1 MRSVATIV
9 LAAALYNLLA
19 PNAPQAAAGPAKVEV
34 DMWIRKPGAASNADA
49 KVNLQKIDLKGMTFD
64 ELKTKDI
71 QYGAEFRYRG
81 MHLRDLIAA
90 YKPLPLTATM
100 LLLHSASGMVLPL
113 SIPRL
118 RADRQVF
125 IALEIFRDNGWTSNF
140 PSSIRP
146 DPNVTDEHPLTF
158 AGAKLVVGTDWRATD
173 STFTP
178 WRHFDTLVGIE
189 FAEETPYNEQ
199 FSLKDKNIDQSGR
212 GIFLAR
218 CQFCHGINGL
228 GATRAPDLPSLI
240 GALTIDKL
248 YNKVAV
254 AKPKYEQLA
263 HAMPQ
268 QTNFTKRHAK
278 QLLAW
283 LKATAGQPL
292 KPYAPTYT
300 LADVST
306 SPAPAQKKQSP

>member
-1 MRSVATIV
+1 MPA
-9 LAAALYNLLA
+9 
-19 PNAPQAAAGPAKVEV
+19 QADKAKVEV
-34 DMWIRKPGAASNADA
+34 EMWIRKPGATSNADSR
-49 KVNLQKIDLKGMTFD
+49 VNLQKIDLKGMTFD

-71 QYGAEFRYRG
+71 QYGAEYRYRG

-100 LLLHSASGMVLPL
+100 LLLHSASGMVIPL

-118 RADRQVF
+118 RKDRQVF
-125 IALEIFRDNGWTSNF
+125 IALEIFRDNAWTSNF

-158 AGAKLVVGTDWRATD
+158 EGAKLVVGNDWRATE

-199 FSLKDKNIDQSGR
+199 FTVKDKSTDQTGR

-218 CQFCHGINGL
+218 CQFCHSINGL
-228 GATRAPDLPSLI
+228 GATRAPDLP
-240 GALTIDKL
+240 TIAAGGSTAGDPDKL

-278 QLLAW
+278 QLLSW
-283 LKATAGQPL
+283 LKATAGKPL
-292 KPYAPTYT
+292 KSYMPSYT
-300 LADVST
+300 LAEVSSGPT
-306 SPAPAQKKQSP
+306 EPPKKP